1 MEPFARQA
9 KKTFLL
15 REVRVIEPYMYKP
28 GSRMAGQKWKEVA
41 DNVNSYESFSE
52 KSPGSEERE
61 RAFSEITRGL
71 KSKDEKGRNF
81 KWNKP

>member
-1 MEPFARQA
+1 
-9 KKTFLL
+9 
-15 REVRVIEPYMYKP
+15 
-28 GSRMAGQKWKEVA
+28 MAGQKWKEVA

-52 KSPGSEERE
+52 KCPGSEERE

-81 KWNKP
+81 TLLAEAPFPLYSLS

>member
-1 MEPFARQA
+1 
-9 KKTFLL
+9 
-15 REVRVIEPYMYKP
+15 
-28 GSRMAGQKWKEVA
+28 MAGQKWKEVA